1 MIPPGLG
8 GTDHHDLLARPTG
21 LVPRAPFVHSVSIA
35 LKRITPTA
43 VILAVM
49 SVMALAASG
58 ATAQVP
64 DTQPPVFLGASL
76 TLKTINPFGST
87 VINYAVS
94 EDATVKAVFKRA
106 RSGRKVAG
114 RCRKPTRRNRNTKR
128 CTRFTNVGTLE
139 QTIASR
145 TGSISFV
152 GLMRGKPLK
161 VGRYRIELTATDV
174 AGNKSKKKNLTLRVC
189 GSCPPR

>member
-1 MIPPGLG
+1 
-8 GTDHHDLLARPTG
+8 
-21 LVPRAPFVHSVSIA
+21 VSSIA

-43 VILAVM
+43 VILAIM
-49 SVMALAASG
+49 AVMALAASG
-58 ATAQVP
+58 APAQVP

-87 VINYAVS
+87 VINYAVN
-94 EDATVKAVFKRA
+94 ENATVKAVFKRA
-106 RSGRKVAG
+106 RPGRKVAG
-114 RCRKPTRRNRNTKR
+114 RCRAPTRRNRKRRR

-139 QTIASR
+139 QSIPST

>member
-1 MIPPGLG
+1 ML
-8 GTDHHDLLARPTG
+8 
-21 LVPRAPFVHSVSIA
+21 RALFVHSRTIA
-35 LKRITPTA
+35 LRRLTPTA

-49 SVMALAASG
+49 AVAASG
-58 ATAQVP
+58 APAQAP
-64 DTQPPVFLGASL
+64 DTQPPVFLGADVNP
-76 TLKTINPFGST
+76 KTINPFGST
-87 VINYAVS
+87 VITYEVN

-106 RSGRKVAG
+106 RSGRKVKG
-114 RCRKPTRRNRNTKR
+114 RCRTPTRRNRRRKR
-128 CTRFTNVGTLE
+128 CTRLKNVGTLE
-139 QTIASR
+139 QTVASK